1 MPQRNSL
8 SKGAEARLGKTYLA
22 KNKKFI
28 MFHMSMSSREVRDL
42 VGSPRASQAEQTWVL
57 CAIAMPCPMSHAH
70 SFLPEQKNRSS
81 RSEGGLGLCW
91 FACFYSSTPPCC
103 AEERFHGS
111 WGPVGGHEQLGEQ
124 RKLPQK
130 MKGIEEM
137 AVGTHMYTDTHT

>member
-57 CAIAMPCPMSHAH
+57 CAIAMPCPMPTP
-70 SFLPEQKNRSS
+70 SFQS
-81 RSEGGLGLCW
+81 REAEAVDLKEGWACAGSLASTAQLYLVVLRKDFMDHGVRLGD
-91 FACFYSSTPPCC
+91 
-103 AEERFHGS
+103 
-111 WGPVGGHEQLGEQ
+111 
-124 RKLPQK
+124 
-130 MKGIEEM
+130 MNN
-137 AVGTHMYTDTHT
+137 